1 MIDLSA
7 NENPLGPSEQ
17 VRAKLAAATVERYP
31 DSSARALRARLAA
44 MHGCELEQV
53 CVGAGSTDLIFH
65 LVAAFGAG
73 GELVAPRHS
82 FIAWRLATQYTR
94 TSYRE
99 AGAGLTTDLHALLAA
114 ITPDTTLVCV
124 VNPANPTGAFVPQDE
139 LLAFLALV
147 PADVVVVLDEAYAD
161 YVEPPA
167 ACLGAVVLRSHPNV
181 VVLRTFS
188 KAYGLAGLRVG
199 YALGAATT
207 IGALERRRPPFSVSA
222 PAQSAAL
229 AALDDVHHLE
239 TTVHLAQ
246 RERLRVGRA
255 LTGLGFEVL
264 PSQANFLCVRTG
276 DGELA
281 ASALKA
287 NGVAVMPLSTYGLPE
302 WVRITLGTVET
313 NDRLVASMTM
323 TR

>member
-7 NENPLGPSEQ
+7 NENPLGPSES
-17 VRAKLAAATVERYP
+17 VRARLAAAIVERYP

-44 MHGCELEQV
+44 LHGCDLEQV

-73 GELVAPRHS
+73 GDLVAPRHS
-82 FIAWRLATQYTR
+82 FIAWRLATQHTL
-94 TSYRE
+94 TTYRE
-99 AGAGLTTDLHALLAA
+99 AGEGLATDLEGLLAA

-124 VNPANPTGAFVPQDE
+124 VNPANPTGAFVPRDA
-139 LLAFLALV
+139 LLAFLSRV
-147 PADVVVVLDEAYAD
+147 PDDVMVVLDEAYAE

-167 ACLGAVVLRSHPNV
+167 ACVGPEVLRSHANV
-181 VVLRTFS
+181 LVLRTFS

-199 YALGAATT
+199 YVLGAPTPIAT
-207 IGALERRRPPFSVSA
+207 LEQRRPPFSVSA
-222 PAQSAAL
+222 PAQAAAL

-239 TTVHLAQ
+239 TTVRLAQ
-246 RERLRVGRA
+246 RERARVGRA
-255 LTGLGFEVL
+255 LTELGFEVL

-276 DGELA
+276 DGERA
-281 ASALKA
+281 ASTLKA
-287 NGVAVMPLSTYGLPE
+287 NGVAVMPLSAYGLPE

-313 NDRLVASMTM
+313 NDRLVTSMTM

>member
-7 NENPLGPSEQ
+7 NENPLGPSES
-17 VRAKLAAATVERYP
+17 VRARLAAAAVERYP
-31 DSSARALRARLAA
+31 DSSARALSVRLAT
-44 MHGCELEQV
+44 MHGCALEQV

-65 LVAAFGAG
+65 LVAAFCAG
-73 GELVAPRHS
+73 GELLAPRHS
-82 FIAWRLATQYTR
+82 FIAWRLATQHTK
-94 TSYRE
+94 TTYRE
-99 AGAGLTTDLHALLAA
+99 AGDGVATDLNALLSA
-114 ITPDTTLVCV
+114 ITPDTNLVCV
-124 VNPANPTGAFVPQDE
+124 VNPANPTGAFVPPQE
-139 LLAFLALV
+139 LHAFLARV
-147 PADVVVVLDEAYAD
+147 PQHVLVVLDEAYAE

-167 ACLGAVVLRSHPNV
+167 ACIGPSVLRAHPNV
-181 VVLRTFS
+181 MVLRTFS

-199 YALGAATT
+199 YVLGAPSM

-222 PAQSAAL
+222 PAQLAAL

-239 TTVHLAQ
+239 TTVRLAQ

-255 LTGLGFEVL
+255 LSALGFEVL

-276 DGELA
+276 DGDGA
-281 ASALKA
+281 AQTLKA